1 MKWNT
6 SFITQLRGGMRTNFI
21 NRKKNLSNLCDMEK
35 EFAFNLGDQVWLMH
49 DNGVVCGTIDGMFYV
64 KVVSCVDFTKVSD
77 NEKYYVSVN
86 GKRIHEDYVAKKLFE
101 TKEELLASL

>member
-1 MKWNT
+1 MG
-6 SFITQLRGGMRTNFI
+6 L
-21 NRKKNLSNLCDMEK
+21 K

-49 DNGVVCGTIDGMFYV
+49 DNGVVCGTIDAMFYV
-64 KVVSCVDFTKVSD
+64 KVVSCVDYTTVSD